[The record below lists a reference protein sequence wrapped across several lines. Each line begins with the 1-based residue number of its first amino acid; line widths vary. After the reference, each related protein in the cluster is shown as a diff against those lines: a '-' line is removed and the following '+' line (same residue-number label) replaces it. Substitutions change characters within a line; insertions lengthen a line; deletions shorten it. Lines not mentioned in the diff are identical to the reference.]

1 MAVKT
6 KPRYRGTP
14 YATVKYNPIN
24 PELQDYPKPLKGGNL
39 DKTDTLFDFI
49 LRFLL
54 IKR

>member
-24 PELQDYPKPLKGGNL
+24 TREGWSSKDDPNYYGTPKPWWKFW
-39 DKTDTLFDFI
+39 K
-49 LRFLL
+49 
-54 IKR
+54 